1 VPGGPARALGGLTS
15 RGRSL
20 LAGGVGLGLVGALLG
35 ERALV
40 QLAAFVLAL
49 PLLAS
54 VTVARGRFRV
64 TTRRS
69 VTPQRVPRGARAHV
83 ELRLENVDA
92 RRGGL
97 WLLSE
102 QLPPTLAR
110 PHRFTVSGLAP
121 GAATTVRYGLVGR
134 HRGRYQ
140 LGPVRLRV
148 LDPFGLVERT
158 AVGSDTAPL
167 VVVPRVRPLGR
178 GGPGGGSGGGDGAH
192 RAFAVHGED
201 DVSVR
206 EYRRGDDMRK
216 VHWRASARTG
226 ELMVRLEEHPWRA
239 QGTLLL
245 DTRARAH
252 LVAPSWDTTR
262 RIAGPPGDDSPPA
275 DSFEWLVE
283 AAASIGVAFAQRG
296 ARLRVLTGAGEL
308 APERG
313 GAVLGAEELL
323 DRLAVL
329 APSRANGLSDPVSA
343 ACRAAGDGPLVCLL
357 GAVGPDDV
365 ADLSR
370 LRQGPVPGFAVLLD
384 VATWGDPGRGRRYAT
399 GAALGAL
406 SAQREQAATVLAAAG
421 WRVATASAGQDV
433 GEVWAALTG
442 TPAGAPA

>member
-1 VPGGPARALGGLTS
+1 MRGGPDRALGSLTS
-15 RGRSL
+15 RGRCL
-20 LAGGVGLGLVGALLG
+20 LAGGLALGLVGVVLG
-35 ERALV
+35 ERSLV
-40 QLAAFVLAL
+40 QLAAFVLVL
-49 PLLAS
+49 PLLAG

-64 TTRRS
+64 TTRRT
-69 VTPQRVPRGARAHV
+69 VTPQRVPRGTAADV
-83 ELRLENVDA
+83 ELRLQNVDA

-97 WLLSE
+97 WLLAE
-102 QLPPTLAR
+102 QLPATLGR
-110 PHRFTVSGLAP
+110 PHRFTVAGLAP
-121 GAATTVRYGLVGR
+121 GATTTVRYRLVGR
-134 HRGRYQ
+134 HRGRYR
-140 LGPVRLRV
+140 LGPLRLWV

-192 RAFAVHGED
+192 RAFAVHGDD
-201 DVSVR
+201 DVSIR

-252 LVAPSWDTTR
+252 LVAPARDAGR
-262 RIAGPPGDDSPPA
+262 RVPGPPDDPSPPG

-283 AAASIGVAFAQRG
+283 AAASIGVALARRG
-296 ARLRVLTGAGEL
+296 ARLRVVTGTDDPAPGAAG
-308 APERG
+308 A
-313 GAVLGAEELL
+313 ALGAEELL

-329 APSRANGLSDPVSA
+329 GASRARDLSDAVPA

-365 ADLSR
+365 AELVR
-370 LRQGPVPGFAVLLD
+370 LRQGPVPGLAVLLD
-384 VATWGDPGRGRRYAT
+384 VASWGEPGRGRRGAT
-399 GAALGAL
+399 GAALDAL
-406 SAQREQAATVLAAAG
+406 AVQRDQAVAVLAGAG
-421 WRVATASAGQDV
+421 WRVTTASAGQDV
-433 GEVWAALTG
+433 GEVWAALIG

>member
-1 VPGGPARALGGLTS
+1 MVGGPARARGALTS
-15 RGRSL
+15 RGRAL
-20 LAGGVGLGLVGALLG
+20 LAGGVALGLVGAVLG

-40 QLAAFVLAL
+40 QLAAFVLVL
-49 PLLAS
+49 PLLAG

-64 TTRRS
+64 TTRRA
-69 VTPQRVPRGARAHV
+69 VTPQRVPRGAQADV
-83 ELRLENVDA
+83 ELRLQNVDA

-97 WLLSE
+97 WLLTE
-102 QLPPTLAR
+102 QLPATLGR
-110 PHRFTVSGLAP
+110 PHRFTVAGLAP
-121 GAATTVRYGLVGR
+121 GATTTVRYRVSGR

-140 LGPVRLRV
+140 LGPLRLRV

-158 AVGSDTAPL
+158 AAGSDTAPL
-167 VVVPRVRPLGR
+167 VVVPRVRPLRR

-192 RAFAVHGED
+192 RAFAVHGDD
-201 DVSVR
+201 DVSIR

-226 ELMVRLEEHPWRA
+226 DLKVRLEETPWRA

-252 LVAPSWDTTR
+252 LVAPAWDGAR
-262 RIAGPPGDDSPPA
+262 KVPGPPGDPAPPG

-283 AAASIGVAFAQRG
+283 AAASIGVDLARRG
-296 ARLRVLTGAGEL
+296 ARLRVVASGDDPGPAS
-308 APERG
+308 G
-313 GAVLGAEELL
+313 GAALGAEELL

-329 APSRANGLSDPVSA
+329 GVSRARDLSDVVPV

-365 ADLSR
+365 AELAR
-370 LRQGPVPGFAVLLD
+370 LRQGPVPGLAVLLD
-384 VATWGDPGRGRRYAT
+384 VASWGEPGRGRRGAT
-399 GAALGAL
+399 GTALDAL
-406 SAQREQAATVLAAAG
+406 AAQRDQAAAVLAGAG
-421 WRVATASAGQDV
+421 WRVTTAAAGQDV

-442 TPAGAPA
+442 APAGVAG